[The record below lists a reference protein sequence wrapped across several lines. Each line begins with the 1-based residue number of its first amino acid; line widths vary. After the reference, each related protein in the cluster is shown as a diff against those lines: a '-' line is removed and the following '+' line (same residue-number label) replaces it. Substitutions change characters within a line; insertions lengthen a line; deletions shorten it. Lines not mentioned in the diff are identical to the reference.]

1 MSERSPS
8 PGPTRTVDSTG
19 VVSVVPAGVGYEVDA
34 DRRRRVISESPA
46 HVVRCFAEIWAARE
60 LLFMLVVRDIKVR
73 YRATTLGILWAF
85 ITPLLTIIIYSLF
98 FGVLGRMGTEGV
110 PYPVFLFAAL
120 LIWGYF
126 DSSVSRAS
134 NALISSGALVSRV
147 YFPRQ
152 VLPVANVISPLVD
165 LFFGLLILLA
175 MLLIYRIVPGTAIL
189 LLPAYFLLAMAGAIG
204 VGLAASVLNGLYRD
218 VRHFMPVLMRL
229 WFFSSPIIYP
239 VELVPE
245 AWRPLYAVN
254 PMVTVCGGFRSAL
267 LGTPPPTVV
276 MIGISTAVTA
286 ALLVGGV
293 LIFRSHEETVT
304 DFI

>member
-1 MSERSPS
+1 MSDHSPS
-8 PGPTRTVDSTG
+8 PGPPKTGDSTG
-19 VVSVVPAGVGYEVDA
+19 VVPELPAGVGYEVDA
-34 DRRRRVISESPA
+34 DRRRRAISGGPA
-46 HVVRCFAEIWAARE
+46 QVVRCFAEVWAARE
-60 LLFMLVVRDIKVR
+60 LLRMLVVRDIKVR

-85 ITPLLTIIIYSLF
+85 ITPLLTILIFSLF
-98 FGVLGRMGTEGV
+98 FGLLGRMGIEGV
-110 PYPVFLFAAL
+110 PYPVFLFAAM

-134 NALISSGALVSRV
+134 NALISSGALVSKV

-152 VLPVANVISPLVD
+152 VLPIANVISPLVD
-165 LFFGLLILLA
+165 LFFGMLILMA
-175 MLLIYRIVPGTAIL
+175 MLLIYRITPGARIL
-189 LLPAYFLLAMAGAIG
+189 LLPAYFLMAMVGAIG

-229 WFFSSPIIYP
+229 WFFSSPVIYP

-245 AWRPLYAVN
+245 GWRPLYAVN
-254 PMVTVCGGFRSAL
+254 PMVTVCNGFRSAL
-267 LGTPPPTVV
+267 LGTPPPTGV
-276 MIGISTAVTA
+276 MIGISAVVTA

-293 LIFRSHEETVT
+293 LIFRSHEETVA